1 MADDYNIDQLSEE
14 DKALLIKE
22 YGEEIALRLMAN
34 TVDEKDKEEFTALE
48 RQTKENAVFDL
59 DAALDSYDPT
69 FPRYTPSEDAFE
81 FFTLM
86 RMVEG

>member
-22 YGEEIALRLMAN
+22 YGEEIASRLMAN

-48 RQTKENAVFDL
+48 QQSGLQFWIRETYK
-59 DAALDSYDPT
+59 DSFT
-69 FPRYTPSEDAFE
+69 FT
-81 FFTLM
+81 
-86 RMVEG
+86 GG

>member
-34 TVDEKDKEEFTALE
+34 TVDEKDKEKL
-48 RQTKENAVFDL
+48 RQFYKEGHRHATSRL
-59 DAALDSYDPT
+59 
-69 FPRYTPSEDAFE
+69 SE
-81 FFTLM
+81 LKNYLK
-86 RMVEG
+86 